1 MIKDIIYILFFI
13 LIIHFILYYLKVN
26 IYDVFPIKNN
36 VGIECEDEIL
46 KLKDSLNEFKN
57 INVL

>member
-1 MIKDIIYILFFI
+1 MIKDIIYMLFFI

-26 IYDVFPIKNN
+26 IYDVLHIKNDM
-36 VGIECEDEIL
+36 GIECEDEIL